1 MVFLAV
7 VRALEAVGVCFLLR
21 ADLDFEG
28 DFRALEDCEVEDL
41 EEVDLLEDLLDGLL
55 ERLLEALV
63 PPARCFSAMSSI
75 AVGSALDTQMRMQ

>member
-28 DFRALEDCEVEDL
+28 DFRALEDCEVEGL
-41 EEVDLLEDLLDGLL
+41 EEEDLLEGLL
-55 ERLLEALV
+55 ERLLEPLV
-63 PPARCFSAMSSI
+63 PPARCFSAMSLI
-75 AVGSALDTQMRMQ
+75 AVGLVFDTQMRMQ

>member
-28 DFRALEDCEVEDL
+28 DFRALEDCEVDGL
-41 EEVDLLEDLLDGLL
+41 EEEDLLEVLLDDLL
-55 ERLLEALV
+55 ERLLEPLV

-75 AVGSALDTQMRMQ
+75 AVGSVLDTRMRTQ